1 MKKQT
6 GFTVVE
12 LVIVIA
18 VLGILA
24 GMAIP
29 HFMEARE
36 EAAKKE
42 CLANR
47 TQIMRMFYAQQAV
60 GYSKTLADF
69 LGDVIDE
76 TEGNKYFTFIP
87 KCADGGEYH
96 VSNEVV
102 VCTITEHNENTVAF
116 STIPE
121 DILKKFNDMI
131 DGFYK
136 DGVLDE
142 DALNKLLGITNASDK
157 TLTSND
163 LMRKAFFEMYGGW
176 IEGTG
181 VDGKQ
186 IYFKFHQT
194 ADGILVYANKNGEF
208 KNGGDWGANYVYDTT
223 TSKWYYGGTNQY
235 GKDITTS
242 VANINN
248 DIRSTEEAKKNE
260 QALLDMVKNEW
271 TEVTLNDNTFSK

>member
-1 MKKQT
+1 
-6 GFTVVE
+6 
-12 LVIVIA
+12 
-18 VLGILA
+18 
-24 GMAIP
+24 
-29 HFMEARE
+29 
-36 EAAKKE
+36 
-42 CLANR
+42 
-47 TQIMRMFYAQQAV
+47 
-60 GYSKTLADF
+60 
-69 LGDVIDE
+69 
-76 TEGNKYFTFIP
+76 
-87 KCADGGEYH
+87 
-96 VSNEVV
+96 
-102 VCTITEHNENTVAF
+102 
-116 STIPE
+116 
-121 DILKKFNDMI
+121 
-131 DGFYK
+131 
-136 DGVLDE
+136 
-142 DALNKLLGITNASDK
+142 
-157 TLTSND
+157 
-163 LMRKAFFEMYGGW
+163 MYGGW